1 MTTTIPIKQVYKE
14 LKDITQKVQQGASFL
29 VIKNS
34 QPVFRI
40 VPIDGELPQ
49 KKYTMQD
56 ILCMQFKGGADLS
69 QNIDNILY
77 S

>member
-56 ILCMQFKGGADLS
+56 ILGMQFKGGADLS